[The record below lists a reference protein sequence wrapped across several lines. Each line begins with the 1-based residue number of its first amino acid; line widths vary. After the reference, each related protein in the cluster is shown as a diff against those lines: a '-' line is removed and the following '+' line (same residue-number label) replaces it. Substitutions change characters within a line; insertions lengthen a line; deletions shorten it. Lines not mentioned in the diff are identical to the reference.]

1 MVEVAED
8 TAVAFVVEE
17 VSVPEDMDHMDLSS
31 VEGSLAEDRNS
42 GMLVD
47 RPSSRVAVEYLRIVR
62 HTLTSLEGGT
72 LKHVMFVSETTF
84 PTLFKSTTS
93 SKQRSG
99 IWPCGRYVIAGFVC
113 SRYRCPVQ
121 GVAPVNKY
129 FEQGSSQGITSSSQ

>member
-1 MVEVAED
+1 MVEEAED

-31 VEGSLAEDRNS
+31 VEGSLVEDRNS

-47 RPSSRVAVEYLRIVR
+47 RPSSRVAAEYLRIVR

-84 PTLFKSTTS
+84 PTPFKS
-93 SKQRSG
+93 QQAERSG
-99 IWPCGRYVIAGFVC
+99 IRPCGRNGIAGIVC
-113 SRYRCPVQ
+113 PRYRCPVQ
-121 GVAPVNKY
+121 GVAPVNKC
-129 FEQGSSQGITSSSQ
+129 FEQASSQGITSSSQQ